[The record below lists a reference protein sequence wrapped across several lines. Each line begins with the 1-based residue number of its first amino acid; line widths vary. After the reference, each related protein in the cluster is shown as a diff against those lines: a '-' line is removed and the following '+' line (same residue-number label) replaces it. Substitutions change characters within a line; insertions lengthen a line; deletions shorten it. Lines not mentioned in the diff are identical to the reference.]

1 MNTKCPDSDSIILWD
16 VNTFWVWELR
26 LTSPCL
32 WDNFLICYLHCL
44 LLSPVSFLSL
54 SDFFFFFLTLRK
66 TFMVQ
71 NFPEVAHIWTA
82 EFQLGNL
89 EWATRSTPCW
99 HILLPISLLSS
110 LPCDWRDFWQWCQ
123 CLSFLGCLIIF
134 KVSTSLPQWSSALH
148 VIGAQDIFVK
158 PSHLSQFL

>member
-1 MNTKCPDSDSIILWD
+1 MGCEYILGLRAWIDLSLFLRQLSDML
-16 VNTFWVWELR
+16 
-26 LTSPCL
+26 PA
-32 WDNFLICYLHCL
+32 
-44 LLSPVSFLSL
+44 LSPIISSL
-54 SDFFFFFLTLRK
+54 LPFFVRIFFFFKTLRK

-82 EFQLGNL
+82 EFQLGNS
-89 EWATRSTPCW
+89 EWATCSTPCW
-99 HILLPISLLSS
+99 HILLPISLLSL

-134 KVSTSLPQWSSALH
+134 KASTSLPQWSSALH
-148 VIGAQDIFVK
+148 IIGTQDIFAK

>member
-1 MNTKCPDSDSIILWD
+1 MWIHFGFESLDWPLPVFET
-16 VNTFWVWELR
+16 TFWYVTCIVSYYLQ
-26 LTSPCL
+26 SP
-32 WDNFLICYLHCL
+32 
-44 LLSPVSFLSL
+44 SFLCQN
-54 SDFFFFFLTLRK
+54 FFFFKTLRK

-82 EFQLGNL
+82 EFQLGNS
-89 EWATRSTPCW
+89 EWATCSTPCW
-99 HILLPISLLSS
+99 HILLPISLLSL

-134 KVSTSLPQWSSALH
+134 KASTSLPQWSSALH
-148 VIGAQDIFVK
+148 VIGTQDIFAK